1 MKWPKTKEEKKSLII
16 TLIINAILFILFFF
30 VGLTYLDPKP
40 EEGIAIQFGF
50 NADAGGP
57 SRVENIQNQQQRIT
71 TPPITSQTE
80 IEEIKS
86 PTQDIDDAPAVS
98 QNRKE
103 KKTPQPQNPTRKETP
118 QPTEQ
123 NQQQI
128 DQRLQNIINNP
139 NRGTTGQ
146 SGSGSQAGAQGSPIS
161 TSESGNTA
169 GSGTGG
175 GSSGTG
181 YFLGGRTA
189 QVKPKPDYN
198 CPETGRIV
206 VRIKV
211 DQNGNVIEATP
222 GVSFQSYSTNVFSE
236 CLNRNAREAA
246 MRTKWSS
253 DPDAPDE
260 QVGFIIYEFRKN

>member
-1 MKWPKTKEEKKSLII
+1 MNWPKTKEEKNALII
-16 TLIINAILFILFFF
+16 TLIINVLLFILFIF

-50 NADAGGP
+50 NMDAGGP
-57 SRVENIQNQQQRIT
+57 TQLEDNKIQQQKIT
-71 TPPITSQTE
+71 TPPVSPQRQIQDIITPTQETEDAPSVSQSRKSKNTTPPVEPPKKETSQQ
-80 IEEIKS
+80 
-86 PTQDIDDAPAVS
+86 TQ
-98 QNRKE
+98 
-103 KKTPQPQNPTRKETP
+103 
-118 QPTEQ
+118 Q

-139 NRGTTGQ
+139 NRGTSGQ
-146 SGSGSQAGAQGSPIS
+146 SGSGSQQGAQGSPGGS
-161 TSESGNTA
+161 NESGSSD
-169 GSGTGG
+169 GSGTGI

-189 QVKPKPDYN
+189 QIKPKPDYN

-222 GVSFQSYSTNVFSE
+222 GVSFQNHSTNVFSE